1 MTNNFVLELDKFRA
15 KERQYSNFT
24 TKWVVALL
32 LKQGKIV
39 PESRV
44 RHRISQISKQY
55 KKMKL
60 QRGQEEALNQ
70 FLNEPVLPSL
80 TQLADKSDI
89 STPSKTKADPLQK
102 VIKKYEHDLNSANSS
117 CEQLQLENVCIKE
130 ERDALRIQIS
140 SQPQQCNK
148 SIQVDDKR
156 VTKIANLEKDLL
168 KQIQINDILMKENDA
183 LKRISE

>member
-1 MTNNFVLELDKFRA
+1 MLSQLGLTRTVLSSKPTENFPCEFDSLTNNFVLELDKFRG

-24 TKWVVALL
+24 TKWVVALLL

-60 QRGQEEALNQ
+60 QRGQEDALNQ
-70 FLNEPVLPSL
+70 FLNEPLLPSL

-89 STPSKTKADPLQK
+89 STPCKTKADPLQK
-102 VIKKYEHDLNSANSS
+102 SY
-117 CEQLQLENVCIKE
+117 
-130 ERDALRIQIS
+130 
-140 SQPQQCNK
+140 
-148 SIQVDDKR
+148 
-156 VTKIANLEKDLL
+156 
-168 KQIQINDILMKENDA
+168 
-183 LKRISE
+183 

>member
-1 MTNNFVLELDKFRA
+1 MLSQLGLTRTVFLAKPTENVPCEFDCLTNNFVLELDKFRA

-44 RHRISQISKQY
+44 RHRISKISKQY

-60 QRGQEEALNQ
+60 KRGQEDTLNQ
-70 FLNEPVLPSL
+70 FLNEAVLPSL
-80 TQLADKSDI
+80 TQLSDKSDI

-102 VIKKYEHDLNSANSS
+102 VIKKY
-117 CEQLQLENVCIKE
+117 
-130 ERDALRIQIS
+130 
-140 SQPQQCNK
+140 
-148 SIQVDDKR
+148 
-156 VTKIANLEKDLL
+156 
-168 KQIQINDILMKENDA
+168 
-183 LKRISE
+183 